1 MKVCLLLEG
10 CYPYVRGGV
19 STWTD
24 SYIRSF
30 EDYEFSLWTVC
41 ADRSKSRQ
49 YKYKLPD
56 NIPHIIPDGVK
67 AEKEDPDYDKY
78 AEVYEIFLNDAYE
91 AVKHSG
97 RESFSAKELKALSG
111 LVRCEVSDW
120 ETIFSIFNGGN
131 VNPHAFLKSET
142 FLKLLNELCM
152 TKYLYAPFS
161 EVFYTVRSMVLPLLH
176 ILTQPVPEA
185 DCYHSIATGYCG
197 ILGALAALRYNK
209 PLIITE
215 HGIYTREREEEI
227 LRSRW
232 TVPNLKDLWI
242 QFFNMLSFG
251 GYRFSTFVTSLFEH
265 ARETQVNLGCPEEKT
280 SVINNGIR
288 LSRFQHIQPKEPD
301 GWIDIGAVV
310 RIAPIKDIK
319 TMINAFAE
327 VKHSVPNARLHIL
340 GDTDDKTYGVEC
352 HQLVDYLKIEDIIFV
367 GNTDVAEYFKKLDF
381 TILTSIS
388 EGQPLAIL
396 ESMAAGRPVVSTDVG
411 SCRELLEGGPSDKL
425 GMCGFICPPMDPAAL
440 AYSMKRMCADGERRK
455 RMSEIGRERVRM
467 GYTQEYMISKY
478 RDLYEKL
485 ETEASA

>member
-24 SYIRSF
+24 SYIKSF
-30 EDYEFSLWTVC
+30 TDYEFILWTVG
-41 ADRSKSRQ
+41 ADKSMAGK
-49 YKYKLPD
+49 YKYELPE
-56 NIPHIIPDGVK
+56 NVKGVS
-67 AEKEDPDYDKY
+67 
-78 AEVYEIFLNDAYE
+78 EIFLNDAFE
-91 AVKHSG
+91 LKRDIG
-97 RESFSAKELKALSG
+97 RETFTKNELEALST
-111 LVRCEVSDW
+111 LVRCENIDW
-120 ETIFSIFNGGN
+120 VTIFSIFDSGK
-131 VNPHAFLKSET
+131 VNPQAFLKSET
-142 FLKLLNELCM
+142 FLKLLNQLCM

-197 ILGALAALRYNK
+197 ILGALGATKYKK

-242 QFFNMLSFG
+242 QFFNMLSHG
-251 GYRFSTFVTSLFEH
+251 GYKYSTFVTSLFEH
-265 ARETQVNLGCPEEKT
+265 ASETQINLGCPPEKT
-280 SVINNGIR
+280 SVINNGIKF
-288 LSRFQHIQPKEPD
+288 SRFENIPPKPED

-319 TMINAFAE
+319 TMIYAFSE
-327 VKHSVPNARLHIL
+327 LKHTVTNARLHIL
-340 GDTDDKTYGVEC
+340 GDVDDKTYNAEC
-352 HQLVDYLKIEDIIFV
+352 HQLVDYLKTQDIIFV
-367 GNTDVAEYFKKLDF
+367 GNTDVVKYFEKLDF

-388 EGQPLAIL
+388 EGQPYAIL

-411 SCRELLEGGPSDKL
+411 SCRELLEGRSDDTM
-425 GMCGFICPPMDPAAL
+425 GVAGFICPPMDPGAL
-440 AYSMKRMCADGERRK
+440 AYSMKCMCADEERRK
-455 RMSEIGRERVRM
+455 KMSIIGKERVKL
-467 GYTQEYMISKY
+467 GFTQELMIQRY
-478 RDLYEKL
+478 RNLYEKL
-485 ETEASA
+485 DKSLIPVQAEAGA

>member
-30 EDYEFSLWTVC
+30 TDYEFILWTVG
-41 ADRSKSRQ
+41 ADRSMAGKF
-49 YKYKLPD
+49 KYVLPE
-56 NIPHIIPDGVK
+56 NVTSIH
-67 AEKEDPDYDKY
+67 
-78 AEVYEIFLNDAYE
+78 EIFLNDAFE
-91 AVKHSG
+91 PGRISG
-97 RESFSAKELKALSG
+97 REGFSARELEALST
-111 LVRCEVSDW
+111 LVRCENIDW
-120 ETIFSIFNGGN
+120 ETIFAIFDSGR
-131 VNPHAFLKSET
+131 VNPQAFLKSET
-142 FLKLLNELCM
+142 FLELLNELCM

-185 DCYHSIATGYCG
+185 ECYHSIATGYCG
-197 ILGALAALRYNK
+197 ILGALGAIRNKK

-242 QFFNMLSFG
+242 QFFNMLSQG
-251 GYRFSTFVTSLFEH
+251 GYKYSTFVTSLFEH
-265 ARETQVNLGCPEEKT
+265 ARETQINLGCPENKT

-288 LSRFQHIQPKEPD
+288 LSRFQDIQPKEPD
-301 GWIDIGAVV
+301 GFIDIGAVV

-319 TMINAFAE
+319 TMIYAFSE
-327 VKHSVPNARLHIL
+327 LKHSVTNARLHIL
-340 GDTDDKTYGVEC
+340 GDVDDKPYNEEC
-352 HQLVDYLKIEDIIFV
+352 HQLVDYLKTQDITFV

-388 EGQPLAIL
+388 EGQPLAVL

-411 SCRELLEGGPSDKL
+411 SCRELLEGGPEDKL
-425 GMCGFICPPMDPAAL
+425 GTCGFICPPMDPGAL
-440 AYSMKRMCADGERRK
+440 AYSMKRMCSDEERRR
-455 RMSEIGRERVRM
+455 RMSGIGKERVRL

-485 ETEASA
+485 DTGASA

>member
-30 EDYEFSLWTVC
+30 ADYEFILWTVG
-41 ADRSKSRQ
+41 ADRSMAGKF
-49 YKYKLPD
+49 KYDPLPE
-56 NIPHIIPDGVK
+56 NVTGVH
-67 AEKEDPDYDKY
+67 
-78 AEVYEIFLNDAYE
+78 EIFLNDAFE
-91 AVKHSG
+91 IRKDTEHDG
-97 RESFSAKELKALSG
+97 FTPGELEALST
-111 LVRCEVSDW
+111 LVRCENIDW
-120 ETIFSIFNGGN
+120 KTIFSIFKGGR
-131 VNPHAFLKSET
+131 VNPQAFLKSET
-142 FLKLLNELCM
+142 FLDLLNELCM

-197 ILGALAALRYNK
+197 ILGSLGALRNNK

-242 QFFNMLSFG
+242 QFFNMLSYG
-251 GYRFSTFVTSLFEH
+251 GYTFSTFVTSLFEH
-265 ARETQVNLGCPEEKT
+265 ARETQINLGCPPEKT

-288 LSRFQHIQPKEPD
+288 LSRFQDIEPKTPD

-319 TMINAFAE
+319 TMIYAFSE
-327 VKHSVPNARLHIL
+327 LKHTVTNARLHIL
-340 GDTDDKTYGVEC
+340 GDVDDKQYSEEC
-352 HQLVDYLKIEDIIFV
+352 HQLVDYLKTQDIIFV
-367 GNTDVAEYFKKLDF
+367 GNTDVAQYFKKLDF

-388 EGQPLAIL
+388 EGQPLAVL

-411 SCRELLEGGPSDKL
+411 SCRELLEGRSEDKL
-425 GMCGFICPPMDPAAL
+425 GACGFICQPMDPGAL
-440 AYSMKRMCADGERRK
+440 AYSMKRMCADEERRG
-455 RMSEIGRERVRM
+455 RMSAVGKERVKN

-478 RDLYEKL
+478 RELYDKL
-485 ETEASA
+485 NEGVSA

>member
-30 EDYEFSLWTVC
+30 QDYEFVLWTVC
-41 ADRSKSRQ
+41 ADRSMAGKF
-49 YKYKLPD
+49 KYELSENTVD
-56 NIPHIIPDGVK
+56 VK
-67 AEKEDPDYDKY
+67 
-78 AEVYEIFLNDAYE
+78 EIFLNDAYE
-91 AVKHSG
+91 EGKVGG
-97 RESFSAKELKALSG
+97 REKFTSKELEALSS
-111 LVRCEVSDW
+111 LVRCEDIDW
-120 ETIFSIFNGGN
+120 ETVFGIFDGGRR

-142 FLKLLNELCM
+142 FLMLLNELCM

-176 ILTQPVPEA
+176 IMTQPVPEA

-197 ILGALAALRYNK
+197 VLGALGSLRNKK

-242 QFFNMLSFG
+242 QFFNMLSLG
-251 GYRFSTFVTSLFEH
+251 GYKYSTFVTSLFEH
-265 ARETQVNLGCPEEKT
+265 ARETQINLGCPSEKT

-288 LSRFQHIQPKEPD
+288 LSRFQDIPPKEPD

-319 TMINAFAE
+319 TMIYAFSE
-327 VKHSVPNARLHIL
+327 LKHSVPNARLHIL
-340 GDTDDKTYGVEC
+340 GDVDDKTYDTEC
-352 HQLVDYLKIEDIIFV
+352 HQLADYLKTQDIIFV
-367 GNTDVAEYFKKLDF
+367 GNTDVTVYFRKLDF

-411 SCRELLEGGPSDKL
+411 SCRELLEGGPTDKL
-425 GMCGFICPPMDPAAL
+425 GICGFICPPMDPGAL
-440 AYSMKRMCADGERRK
+440 ASSMKRMCTDEERRR
-455 RMSEIGRERVRM
+455 RMSEIGKERVRK
-467 GYTQEYMISKY
+467 GFTQEYMISKY
-478 RDLYEKL
+478 RELYEKL
-485 ETEASA
+485 DAEAGT

>member
-30 EDYEFSLWTVC
+30 QDYEFILWTIS
-41 ADRSKSRQ
+41 ADRSMSGQ
-49 YKYKLPD
+49 FKYTLPE
-56 NIPHIIPDGVK
+56 NVTAVH
-67 AEKEDPDYDKY
+67 
-78 AEVYEIFLNDAYE
+78 EIFLNDAFAGSKE
-91 AVKHSG
+91 AG
-97 RESFSAKELKALSG
+97 REKFSARELEALST
-111 LVRCEVSDW
+111 LVRCEDIDW
-120 ETIFSIFNGGN
+120 ETIFTIFDGGQ
-131 VNPHAFLKSET
+131 VYPQAFLKSET
-142 FLKLLNELCM
+142 FLTLLNELCM

-176 ILTQPVPEA
+176 ILTQAAPEA

-197 ILGALAALRYNK
+197 ILGALGALRYKK

-242 QFFNMLSFG
+242 QFFNMLSLG
-251 GYRFSTFVTSLFEH
+251 GYKYSTFVTSLFEH
-265 ARETQVNLGCPEEKT
+265 ARETQINLGCPTEKT
-280 SVINNGIR
+280 SVINNGIK
-288 LSRFQHIQPKEPD
+288 LSRFKDIEPKQSD

-319 TMINAFAE
+319 TMIYAFSE
-327 VKHSVPNARLHIL
+327 LKHSVPNARLHIL
-340 GDTDDKTYGVEC
+340 GDVDDKPYNEEC
-352 HQLVDYLKIEDIIFV
+352 HQLVDYLKTQDILFV

-411 SCRELLEGGPSDKL
+411 SCRELLEGRDDNL
-425 GMCGFICPPMDPAAL
+425 GTCGFICPPMDPGAL
-440 AYSMKRMCADGERRK
+440 AYSMKRMCSDDERRA
-455 RMSEIGRERVRM
+455 RMSEIGKERVKQ
-467 GYTQEYMISKY
+467 GYTQELMISKY
-478 RDLYEKL
+478 REMYEKL
-485 ETEASA
+485 DTGASA